1 MQKYE
6 VEYACFRK
14 VVFEANSQ
22 EQANDKAAI
31 MEDEEIEGNSSS
43 EGYVIWNEP
52 SPINENL
59 MLLIPMWWAII
70 AN

>member
-1 MQKYE
+1 MTFDGESRGKEIMQKYE

-14 VVFEANSQ
+14 VIFEADSQ

-52 SPINENL
+52 SPIS
-59 MLLIPMWWAII
+59 
-70 AN
+70 

>member
-22 EQANDKAAI
+22 EQADDNAAI

-52 SPINENL
+52 SPIN
-59 MLLIPMWWAII
+59 
-70 AN
+70 

>member
-14 VVFEANSQ
+14 VVFEADSQ

-31 MEDEEIEGNSSS
+31 MEDEEIENRSSS
-43 EGYVIWNEP
+43 GGYVIWNEP
-52 SPINENL
+52 R
-59 MLLIPMWWAII
+59 AICSEI
-70 AN
+70 Q

>member
-14 VVFEANSQ
+14 VVFEADSQ

-31 MEDEEIEGNSSS
+31 MEDEEIESSS
-43 EGYVIWNEP
+43 SSDGYVIWNEP
-52 SPINENL
+52 K
-59 MLLIPMWWAII
+59 AI
-70 AN
+70 